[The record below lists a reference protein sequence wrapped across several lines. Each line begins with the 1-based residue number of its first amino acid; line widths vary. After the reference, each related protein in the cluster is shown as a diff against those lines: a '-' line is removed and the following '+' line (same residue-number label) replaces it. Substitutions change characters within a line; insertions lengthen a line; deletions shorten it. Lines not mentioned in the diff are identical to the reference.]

1 MTVPASGSNSA
12 AQKGQRRAANRST
25 AARAALPAVLIV
37 NDDRSEL
44 TVLHSLLEPLDLDI
58 ESVESGEAALT
69 SLLQRDYSVI
79 LLDVTLPGIHGYQTA
94 RLIRDRPQSRDTPI
108 LFITDSAPDEID
120 QDHGYALGAVDFLF
134 GPPRPSVLRAK
145 VSALVRLAVA
155 SRQAKAANAAK
166 SEFMSLAAHELKT
179 PIGVV
184 AGYISMLRDG
194 SLGPVDPNWQKPLAT
209 VAAKVDELAALVNDL
224 LLVARLE
231 ADEIPTTS
239 ESIDVMEVVSD
250 AIARAKPLVELR
262 GGEIDSTL
270 GDQPVTCLGD
280 AKQLGQILDNLINN
294 AINYSSGKPRIT
306 LEVSSNGS
314 PSISVSD
321 RGAGIPEQARE
332 QIFER
337 MARYRHAGL
346 EDVPGT
352 GLGLYLSRTMARQQ
366 EGDLVLAESEVGVG
380 SRFEVTLRPLTPG

>member
-1 MTVPASGSNSA
+1 
-12 AQKGQRRAANRST
+12 
-25 AARAALPAVLIV
+25 
-37 NDDRSEL
+37 
-44 TVLHSLLEPLDLDI
+44 
-58 ESVESGEAALT
+58 
-69 SLLQRDYSVI
+69 
-79 LLDVTLPGIHGYQTA
+79 
-94 RLIRDRPQSRDTPI
+94 
-108 LFITDSAPDEID
+108 
-120 QDHGYALGAVDFLF
+120 
-134 GPPRPSVLRAK
+134 VLRAK
-145 VSALVRLAVA
+145 VSALVRLDVA

-231 ADEIPTTS
+231 ADEIPTTT
-239 ESIDVMEVVSD
+239 ESIDVTEVVSE
-250 AIARAKPLVELR
+250 AIARAKPLVDLR

-306 LEVSSNGS
+306 LEISSHGS

-380 SRFEVTLRPLTPG
+380 SRFEVTLRPLIPG

>member
-1 MTVPASGSNSA
+1 MPAFARGSDTPVKSGE
-12 AQKGQRRAANRST
+12 RRAAARSN

-37 NDDRSEL
+37 NDDRSQL
-44 TVLHSLLEPLDLDI
+44 TVLHGLLEPLDLDI
-58 ESVESGEAALT
+58 ESVESGEAAL
-69 SLLQRDYSVI
+69 SALLQREYSVI

-94 RLIRDRPQSRDTPI
+94 RLIRDRPKSRETPI
-108 LFITDSAPDEID
+108 LFITDSAPDEGD
-120 QDHGYALGAVDFLF
+120 QDLGYALGAVDFLF

-145 VSALVRLAVA
+145 VSALVRLSIA
-155 SRQAKAANAAK
+155 SRQANAANAAK

-179 PIGVV
+179 PIGVI

-194 SLGPVDPNWQKPLAT
+194 SLGAVDPNWRGPLAT

-231 ADEIPTTS
+231 AGEIPTST
-239 ESIDVMEVVSD
+239 ESIDLMELVSD
-250 AIARAKPLVELR
+250 AIARAKPLVDLR
-262 GGEIDSTL
+262 GGEIDSRL
-270 GDQPVTCLGD
+270 GDQPVACLGD

-306 LEVSSNGS
+306 LSIADNGT
-314 PSISVSD
+314 PRISVSD
-321 RGAGIPEQARE
+321 RGAGIPERARE

-352 GLGLYLSRTMARQQ
+352 GLGLYLSRTMARRQ

-380 SRFEVTLRPLTPG
+380 SRFEVTLRPLTSG